1 MFTCINY
8 SIFLKQSSELKKVE
22 TALFDVAISN
32 TMSEYNTYSLEET
45 FNVITQKK
53 QLNIYHNGSSIVER
67 ELQKFFFTY
76 RELHQYYGVLHG
88 VDDQAG
94 NYLQEIIQDSEIF
107 FNSLVKYYKHESFK
121 ANDGEDLYLIS
132 LKDEAY
138 EGSEIISAIIK
149 DLENIRSE
157 VYEDN
162 ALENGEKWQEIVIKN
177 EEYAQS
183 VKAQQGLERIQQ
195 LIKMWSK

>member
-1 MFTCINY
+1 M
-8 SIFLKQSSELKKVE
+8 KEVK
-22 TALFDVAISN
+22 LF
-32 TMSEYNTYSLEET
+32 
-45 FNVITQKK
+45 Q
-53 QLNIYHNGSSIVER
+53 QL
-67 ELQKFFFTY
+67 L
-76 RELHQYYGVLHG
+76 
-88 VDDQAG
+88 
-94 NYLQEIIQDSEIF
+94 
-107 FNSLVKYYKHESFK
+107 
-121 ANDGEDLYLIS
+121 
-132 LKDEAY
+132 
-138 EGSEIISAIIK
+138 K